1 MNIHTKWNLKKPHS
15 SLCEV
20 LLLIQ
25 IKLDL
30 LPNDVVHA
38 IRVLLRKQVD
48 FRWVVSKA
56 HGTNDAQIWF

>member
-1 MNIHTKWNLKKPHS
+1 M
-15 SLCEV
+15 SLRANSLVGE
-20 LLLIQ
+20 
-25 IKLDL
+25 LDL

-56 HGTNDAQIWF
+56 HGTSDAQIGF

>member
-30 LPNDVVHA
+30 LPNDLSKNAFDFKAFWTAKLV
-38 IRVLLRKQVD
+38 IRDGSSVPP
-48 FRWVVSKA
+48 F
-56 HGTNDAQIWF
+56 F